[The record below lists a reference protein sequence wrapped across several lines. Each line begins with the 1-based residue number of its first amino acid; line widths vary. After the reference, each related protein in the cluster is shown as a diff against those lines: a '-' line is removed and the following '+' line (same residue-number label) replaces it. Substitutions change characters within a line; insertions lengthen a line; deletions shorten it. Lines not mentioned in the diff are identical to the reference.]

1 LVDLL
6 PAIEEAN
13 MISIK
18 LDKKVK
24 FTALPV
30 KAEARGDFD
39 QKIKVCFKYFK
50 IKRIYRLILHITIS
64 NIGLRVDEELF
75 ARFGVDLEQG

>member
-1 LVDLL
+1 M

-30 KAEARGDFD
+30 KAEARGDYD
-39 QKIKVCFKYFK
+39 QKIKVRYF
-50 IKRIYRLILHITIS
+50 IRLFIL
-64 NIGLRVDEELF
+64 
-75 ARFGVDLEQG
+75 